1 MHLGWSIRTDIMEN
15 GVQRYHELIGQIRW
29 AVEIR
34 RLDILLETF
43 LLSSYLAMS
52 RVGRIEQ
59 SFHIFGYFKAHQ
71 KRELGFYPEHP
82 AIK

>member
-1 MHLGWSIRTDIMEN
+1 MMEDA
-15 GVQRYHELIGQIRW
+15 VQRYQEIIGQLMW
-29 AVEIR
+29 SVDIR